1 MEEIKEQ
8 ILFKPTDHF
17 SISSVFDEN
26 GGEPFPPRRKSLAAK
41 RRTLDDELED
51 LREPSTSSSSSSDSQ
66 VQQTEPLPLSRA
78 DGWSSTMT
86 NDTRPAS
93 STPQITPSKSKF
105 FEDATSIEPL
115 EKKDTTS
122 SKVSTP
128 RRTTSQTPTQRAADP
143 SAMFTPRRRSDWV
156 PASTT
161 LTPQIRLGATPTPKT
176 RESRGAEA
184 AQRKEATRSF
194 DPTAVSPGVA
204 ATPRRET
211 AIPITPARQM
221 PNTRPES
228 ASMLWESRDFME
240 TEKKELLEQNDRP
253 FKNVTST
260 PTLYHTVSTPR
271 NFSTTTSSPVVRPDP
286 GLSSCRRNIPSS
298 PPRLPRSIEPFRTPY
313 KCMLRSPRSA
323 WHTPNSYLEPT
334 STSQKHESV
343 VLKEEEVNHADG
355 QNVNLSAVA
364 VPPHKDLSRPLL
376 SNQNF
381 FPKPNSSCGIHSE
394 QRNASSPTRSLKHAV
409 AEPVPESPKCSTGVE
424 TTLQRVIAIEEV
436 GEGTHKSLRREDTDG
451 ARQSDGTKSSNT
463 LTIKVVR
470 EGCRT
475 CGRSTAKVEKA
486 CQTVPDYATAGKLL
500 DDCTSPLA

>member
-26 GGEPFPPRRKSLAAK
+26 SGEPFPPRRKSLAAK
-41 RRTLDDELED
+41 RRMLDDELED

-66 VQQTEPLPLSRA
+66 VQQTEPLPSSRA

-86 NDTRPAS
+86 NDGRPAS

-122 SKVSTP
+122 STVSTP
-128 RRTTSQTPTQRAADP
+128 RRTTSQTLTQRAADP
-143 SAMFTPRRRSDWV
+143 SAMLTPRRRSDWV

-161 LTPQIRLGATPTPKT
+161 LTPQVRLGATQTPKL
-176 RESRGAEA
+176 RESCNAEA
-184 AQRKEATRSF
+184 ARRKEVTRTF
-194 DPTAVSPGVA
+194 DQIAISPGVV

-211 AIPITPARQM
+211 AIPTTPALRM
-221 PNTRPES
+221 PNTRTES
-228 ASMLWESRDFME
+228 ASTLWESRDFEATE
-240 TEKKELLEQNDRP
+240 TKDLLEQNDRP
-253 FKNVTST
+253 CENITLT

-271 NFSTTTSSPVVRPDP
+271 NFSTTTSNPVVRPDTHS
-286 GLSSCRRNIPSS
+286 SSCRTNVPSS
-298 PPRLPRSIEPFRTPY
+298 PPRLPRSIEHFRTPY
-313 KCMLRSPRSA
+313 KCVLRTPRSA

-343 VLKEEEVNHADG
+343 VPKEEEVDRADG
-355 QNVNLSAVA
+355 QNVTSSAA
-364 VPPHKDLSRPLL
+364 ASPRHKDSSRPLL

-381 FPKPNSSCGIHSE
+381 SPKPNSSCGVHSK

-409 AEPVPESPKCSTGVE
+409 AEPVPESVE
-424 TTLQRVIAIEEV
+424 TTLQRVIAIEKA
-436 GEGTHKSLRREDTDG
+436 GEGMRNSLCREDTDK
-451 ARQSDGTKSSNT
+451 ARQSDGTESSNA
-463 LTIKVVR
+463 LTIIAVR

-475 CGRSTAKVEKA
+475 CGRKTTKVEKA
-486 CQTVPDYATAGKLL
+486 CQTVPGYATAGTLF